1 MKPET
6 RQQQIIRVAA
16 KLFKEK
22 GYSAVTMRDL
32 ARAMGIKAA
41 SLYNHINSKQDI
53 LNTIIISLAEEFT
66 VGMTEIST
74 SNKSCID
81 KLKKIIELH
90 VHISSKNSYGMASLN
105 NDWMHLEKQLI
116 YYKKLRSDYENDFK
130 IILEKGIKSG
140 EIINVKPDV
149 MMFSILTT
157 LRSLYIWIPK
167 KEAINLQE
175 LTDNLCNILING
187 ITNKS

>member
-1 MKPET
+1 MKTET
-6 RQQQIIRVAA
+6 RQQEIIRVAA

-32 ARAMGIKAA
+32 AKAMGIKAA

-66 VGMTEIST
+66 EGMKQIST
-74 SNKSCID
+74 SNDTCIE
-81 KLKKIIELH
+81 KLKKIIQLH
-90 VHISSKNSYGMASLN
+90 VNISSKNNYGMASLN
-105 NDWMHLEKQLI
+105 NDWMHLETQRT

-130 IILEKGIKSG
+130 TILKDGIKAG
-140 EIINVKPDV
+140 EIVNAKPDV

-167 KEAINLQE
+167 KEDLNLEE
-175 LTDNLCNILING
+175 LTNTLSQILIKG
-187 ITNKS
+187 INK